1 MAAPHNI
8 QTKRDIVKPIQ
19 YAGEGDTVTTP
30 ADYASLSVTSPT
42 FVAAGHNTEINLQP
56 DIQHLDTEVLGSED
70 IVDAVKTGELYAF
83 QISFEPT
90 DTVLMAYA
98 WDASGG
104 GVGSIDESLEFVFT
118 ELINGVE
125 NWTRMIGC
133 RPTNMTANLERGVWT
148 VQMTFVCKEIK
159 LPVTPDPYTTPMYAT
174 DPSAPSITHSDAG
187 ADPFDWN
194 AIATPENR
202 FSVTVTREMAIEA
215 INGTDQ
221 IIYIKASGRRAEFS
235 VETYVK
241 DVLLETDYLAKA
253 KRAAAYSFS
262 TSPAKTFAFVNAIIT
277 SYSRTKSAA
286 SSDAFMESVTARAE
300 SITDFA

>member
-1 MAAPHNI
+1 MATPHNI
-8 QTKRDIVKPIQ
+8 QTKRDIVKPLQ
-19 YAGEGDTVTTP
+19 YAGEGDTVAMPTS
-30 ADYASLSVTSPT
+30 YASLSLTSPT
-42 FVAAGHNTEINLQP
+42 FAAAGHNTEINLQP

-70 IVDAVKTGELYAF
+70 IVGAVKTGELYAF

-98 WDASGG
+98 WDAAG
-104 GVGSIDESLEFVFT
+104 GVGTVDESLEFVFT
-118 ELINGVE
+118 ELLNGVE

-133 RPTNMTANLERGVWT
+133 RATSMTATLERGTWT

-159 LPVTPDPYTTPMYAT
+159 APATPDPYTTPMYAT
-174 DPSAPSITHSDAG
+174 EPSAPSISHSDAG

-221 IIYIKASGRRAEFS
+221 IIYIKSSGRRAEFS

-241 DVLLETDYLAKA
+241 DTLIEADYLSKT
-253 KRAAAYSFS
+253 KRAAAYNFS
-262 TSPAKTFAFVNAIIT
+262 TSPAKAFAFVNALIT

-286 SSDAFMESVTARAE
+286 SADAFMESVTARAE

>member
-8 QTKRDIVKPIQ
+8 QTKRDIVKPLQ
-19 YAGEGDTVTTP
+19 YEGEGDTVTTP
-30 ADYASLSVTSPT
+30 ADYASLSLTGHT

-70 IVDAVKTGELYAF
+70 IVNAVKTGELYAF

-90 DTVLMAYA
+90 DTVLMQYA

-104 GVGSIDESLEFVFT
+104 GVGSIDESVEFVFT
-118 ELINGVE
+118 ELINGIE

-133 RPTNMTANLERGVWT
+133 RPTSMTATLERGVWT
-148 VQMTFVCKEIK
+148 VQMTWVCKEIK
-159 LPVTPDPYTTPMYAT
+159 SPVTPDPYTTPSYAT
-174 DPSAPSITHSDAG
+174 EPSAASITHSDAG
-187 ADPFDWN
+187 ADPFSWN
-194 AIATPENR
+194 AVATPENR

-215 INGTDQ
+215 INGQEQ
-221 IIYIKASGRRAEFS
+221 IIYIKAAGRRVEFS

-241 DVLLETDYLAKA
+241 DILILADYTSKTA
-253 KRAAAYSFS
+253 RAANYSFS
-262 TSPAKTFAFVNAIIT
+262 TAPNKDFAFVDCLIT

-286 SSDAFMESVTARAE
+286 SADAFMESVTARAE
-300 SITDFA
+300 SVTDFV